1 MVIFWFGEIS
11 SPLVKIKFFFLALF
25 FSLFRCCFFGHLLQ
39 DIFFCEKKKQSS
51 HYDVTLSH
59 FWFFLSFSWLD
70 LGHSTASNQLQIFFK
85 DIFFFHE
92 NKGSFV
98 VTFLYLAF
106 FSLSANTYW
115 VWNKSSDFFLHH
127 LWKSKI
133 LKRIFWSWNMFDTL
147 STTRKKAHFFQ
158 QVPSLKYCKKSR
170 LIWSLEKSKTTF
182 LIWWKNHQKTFLF
195 TQKESNI
202 LWWFCFCG
210 SCQMIKLHFCFW
222 RKCSF
227 R

>member
-1 MVIFWFGEIS
+1 MRTKEVLLWPFFIWPFSVWVQTHTEYG
-11 SPLVKIKFFFLALF
+11 IKVL
-25 FSLFRCCFFGHLLQ
+25 
-39 DIFFCEKKKQSS
+39 I
-51 HYDVTLSH
+51 
-59 FWFFLSFSWLD
+59 
-70 LGHSTASNQLQIFFK
+70 
-85 DIFFFHE
+85 
-92 NKGSFV
+92 
-98 VTFLYLAF
+98 
-106 FSLSANTYW
+106 
-115 VWNKSSDFFLHH
+115 FFLHH